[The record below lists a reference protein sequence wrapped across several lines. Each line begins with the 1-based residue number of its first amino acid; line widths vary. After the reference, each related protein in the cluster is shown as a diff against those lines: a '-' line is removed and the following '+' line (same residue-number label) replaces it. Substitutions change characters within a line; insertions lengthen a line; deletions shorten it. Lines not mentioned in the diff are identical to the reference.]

1 MTKKADSGKDRR
13 HRRHRDRE
21 FLEEDYV
28 GRALDPRIV
37 RRILQ
42 YMLPYK
48 WQVSL
53 AAVAIVLASV
63 CVTLRPYIVGQAIDR
78 GIVQEDMAYL
88 GRMVVLF
95 LGLVVLAQFLAY
107 VRISA
112 MFWAGQNILYHL
124 RLDLFKKLQTLSL
137 AFFSEY
143 KVGQLMS
150 RLTNDV
156 ERLEQ
161 LVTWATLAVIADLV
175 NLASL
180 VFVMVKM
187 NARLSLLTLV
197 VLPIMAL
204 ATGLWRVRVR
214 DAYRWTRRAIA
225 RVNSDLNENI
235 SGVRVVQSFSREVR
249 NYRRFSGEIN
259 QDNFEANVAS
269 ARLAAV
275 FFPVVDFLGLVATGI
290 VIWYGGTQ
298 VLGEQI
304 TPGLLVAFVMYVDR
318 FFWPIRDLAMR
329 YNTWQMAMAAG
340 ERLFDLLDT
349 QPSVVSRPGA
359 IKLGTLRGVVRF
371 EGVSF
376 SYDGETSVL
385 QDIWLDVQPGQT
397 VALVGPTGAGKSS
410 LVKLLGRY
418 YDVTAG
424 HILVDGHDVRDVDVA
439 LLRAQMGVVLQETF
453 LFSGSVMD
461 NIRYGRLT
469 ATEEEVIAAAK
480 AVGAHEFIVKLPQG
494 YDTEIEEGGAIL
506 SVGQRQL
513 LAFARALL
521 ADPRVLVLDE
531 ATSSVDTQTERLIQE
546 AMGRLLKGRTSF
558 VIAHRLSTITR
569 ADQIVVL
576 DHGRVVERGSHEEL
590 LALGGHYHRLYSMA
604 YQALD
609 ETEQIPRPQAIV
621 A

>member
-1 MTKKADSGKDRR
+1 VITDRS
-13 HRRHRDRE
+13 
-21 FLEEDYV
+21 EE
-28 GRALDPRIV
+28 LI
-37 RRILQ
+37 
-42 YMLPYK
+42 K
-48 WQVSL
+48 
-53 AAVAIVLASV
+53 
-63 CVTLRPYIVGQAIDR
+63 
-78 GIVQEDMAYL
+78 
-88 GRMVVLF
+88 
-95 LGLVVLAQFLAY
+95 
-107 VRISA
+107 
-112 MFWAGQNILYHL
+112 
-124 RLDLFKKLQTLSL
+124 
-137 AFFSEY
+137 
-143 KVGQLMS
+143 
-150 RLTNDV
+150 
-156 ERLEQ
+156 
-161 LVTWATLAVIADLV
+161 V
-175 NLASL
+175 NLA
-180 VFVMVKM
+180 
-187 NARLSLLTLV
+187 
-197 VLPIMAL
+197 
-204 ATGLWRVRVR
+204 
-214 DAYRWTRRAIA
+214 
-225 RVNSDLNENI
+225 NI
-235 SGVRVVQSFSREVR
+235 S
-249 NYRRFSGEIN
+249 
-259 QDNFEANVAS
+259 
-269 ARLAAV
+269 
-275 FFPVVDFLGLVATGI
+275 
-290 VIWYGGTQ
+290 
-298 VLGEQI
+298 
-304 TPGLLVAFVMYVDR
+304 
-318 FFWPIRDLAMR
+318 
-329 YNTWQMAMAAG
+329 
-340 ERLFDLLDT
+340 
-349 QPSVVSRPGA
+349 
-359 IKLGTLRGVVRF
+359 
-371 EGVSF
+371 
-376 SYDGETSVL
+376 
-385 QDIWLDVQPGQT
+385 GQT

-461 NIRYGRLT
+461 NVRYGRLT

-609 ETEQIPRPQAIV
+609 ETEQIPLPQAVV

>member
-1 MTKKADSGKDRR
+1 MSKETRSEREKRQPSR
-13 HRRHRDRE
+13 HEEE
-21 FLEEDYV
+21 FLEEDYL
-28 GRALDPRIV
+28 GRAFDPRVV
-37 RRILQ
+37 RRILR
-42 YMLPYK
+42 YTLPYK
-48 WQVSL
+48 WQMIL
-53 AAVAIVLASV
+53 AAVTMVLASV
-63 CVTLRPYIVGQAIDR
+63 CVTLRPYVVGQAIDR
-78 GIVQEDMAYL
+78 GIVQGDMAYL
-88 GRMVVLF
+88 GRMVGLF
-95 LGLVVLAQFLAY
+95 LGLAVLAQVLDY
-107 VRISA
+107 VRIST
-112 MFWAGQNILYHL
+112 MFWTGQNILYDL

-137 AFFSEY
+137 AFYSEY

-161 LVTWATLAVIADLV
+161 LVTWAALAVISDLV
-175 NLASL
+175 NLASV
-180 VFVMVKM
+180 VFIMVKM
-187 NARLSLLTLV
+187 NPRLSLLTLV

-204 ATGLWRVRVR
+204 TTGLWRVRAR
-214 DAYRWTRRAIA
+214 EAYRWTRRAIA

-235 SGVRVVQSFSREVR
+235 SGVRVVQSFSRETY
-249 NYRRFSGEIN
+249 NYRRFADEIN
-259 QDNFEANVAS
+259 QDNFDANVAS

-275 FFPVVDFLGLVATGI
+275 FFPIVDFLGLAATGI

-349 QPSVVSRPGA
+349 KPSIVSRRGA
-359 IKLGTLRGVVRF
+359 IRLGTLRGAVRF

-376 SYDGETSVL
+376 SYDGETTVL
-385 QDIWLDVQPGQT
+385 QDISLDVQPGQT
-397 VALVGPTGAGKSS
+397 VALVGATGAGKSS
-410 LVKLLGRY
+410 FIKLLGRY

-424 HILVDGHDVRDVDVA
+424 CILVDAHDVRDVDVA
-439 LLRAQMGVVLQETF
+439 SLRAQMGVVLQETF

-461 NIRYGRLT
+461 NVRYGRLT
-469 ATEEEVIAAAK
+469 ATDEEVIAAAK

-506 SVGQRQL
+506 SMGQRQL

-521 ADPRVLVLDE
+521 ADPRILVLDE

-546 AMGRLLKGRTSF
+546 AMGRLLKGRTAF
-558 VIAHRLSTITR
+558 VIAHRLSTITH

-576 DHGRVVERGSHEEL
+576 DHGRIVEQGSHEEL
-590 LALGGHYHRLYSMA
+590 LALGGHYYRLYSMA

-609 ETEQIPRPQAIV
+609 EVETTPHPQV
-621 A
+621 APA

>member
-1 MTKKADSGKDRR
+1 MAKKADWRKDRPGQ
-13 HRRHRDRE
+13 DKE
-21 FLEEDYV
+21 FLQEDYV
-28 GRALDPRIV
+28 GRAFDSRIV
-37 RRILQ
+37 RRILR
-42 YMLPYK
+42 YTLPYK
-48 WQVSL
+48 WHVVL
-53 AAVAIVLASV
+53 AAGAIVLASIG
-63 CVTLRPYIVGQAIDR
+63 VTLRPYVIGLAIDR
-78 GIVQEDMAYL
+78 GIVQGDTAYL
-88 GRMVVLF
+88 DRMVGVFLVL
-95 LGLVVLAQFLAY
+95 VLLTQFLAY
-107 VRISA
+107 ARIHA
-112 MFWAGQNILYHL
+112 MFWVGQNILYDL

-137 AFFSEY
+137 AFYSEY

-156 ERLEQ
+156 ERLEH
-161 LVTWATLAVIADLV
+161 LVTWSTLAIIADLV
-175 NLASL
+175 NLATI

-204 ATGLWRVRVR
+204 ATALWRVRVR

-249 NYRRFSGEIN
+249 NYRRFASEIN

-275 FFPVVDFLGLVATGI
+275 FFPVVDFLGLVATGL

-349 QPSVVSRPGA
+349 QPSIVSSPGA
-359 IKLGTLRGVVRF
+359 IKLGTLRGAVRF

-376 SYDGETSVL
+376 SYDGQMRVL
-385 QDIWLDVQPGQT
+385 RDLSLDVQPGQT
-397 VALVGPTGAGKSS
+397 VALVGATGAGKSS
-410 LVKLLGRY
+410 FIKLLGRY

-424 HILVDGHDVRDVDVA
+424 RILVDGHDVRDVDVA
-439 LLRAQMGVVLQETF
+439 SLRAQMGVVLQETF

-461 NIRYGRLT
+461 NLRYGRLT
-469 ATEEEVIAAAK
+469 ASEEEVVAAAK
-480 AVGAHEFIVKLPQG
+480 AVGAHKFIVKLSQG

-521 ADPRVLVLDE
+521 ADPRILVLDE

-546 AMGRLLKGRTSF
+546 AMGRLLKGRTAF

-576 DHGRVVERGSHEEL
+576 DRGRIVERGTHEEL

-609 ETEQIPRPQAIV
+609 ETETRLHPQAV
-621 A
+621 PA

>member
-1 MTKKADSGKDRR
+1 MSKGTRSEREKRQPSR
-13 HRRHRDRE
+13 HEEE

-28 GRALDPRIV
+28 GRAFDPRVV
-37 RRILQ
+37 RRILR
-42 YMLPYK
+42 YALPYK
-48 WQVSL
+48 WRMIL
-53 AAVAIVLASV
+53 AAVAMVLAAV
-63 CVTLRPYIVGQAIDR
+63 CVTLRPYVVGQAIDQ
-78 GIVQEDMAYL
+78 GIVQGDMAYL
-88 GRMVVLF
+88 GRMVGLF
-95 LGLVVLAQFLAY
+95 LGLAVLAQALAY
-107 VRISA
+107 VRIST
-112 MFWAGQNILYHL
+112 MFWAGQNILYDL

-137 AFFSEY
+137 AFYSEY

-156 ERLEQ
+156 ERLQQ
-161 LVTWATLAVIADLV
+161 LVTWAALAVISDLV
-175 NLASL
+175 NLASV
-180 VFVMVKM
+180 VFIMVKM
-187 NARLSLLTLV
+187 NPRLSLLTLV

-204 ATGLWRVRVR
+204 ATGLWRVRAR
-214 DAYRWTRRAIA
+214 EAYRWTRRAIA

-235 SGVRVVQSFSREVR
+235 SGVRVVQSFSREAY
-249 NYRRFSGEIN
+249 NYRRFADEIN
-259 QDNFEANVAS
+259 QDNFDANVAS
-269 ARLAAV
+269 AKLAAM

-298 VLGEQI
+298 VLGEKI

-349 QPSVVSRPGA
+349 KPSIVSRRGA
-359 IKLGTLRGVVRF
+359 IRLGTLRGAVRF

-376 SYDGETSVL
+376 SYDGETTVL
-385 QDIWLDVQPGQT
+385 QDISLDVQPGQT
-397 VALVGPTGAGKSS
+397 VALVGATGAGKSS
-410 LVKLLGRY
+410 FIKLLGRY

-424 HILVDGHDVRDVDVA
+424 CILVDAHDVRDVDVA
-439 LLRAQMGVVLQETF
+439 SLRAQMGVVLQETF

-461 NIRYGRLT
+461 NVRYGWLT
-469 ATEEEVIAAAK
+469 ATDEEVIAAAK

-494 YDTEIEEGGAIL
+494 YETEIEEGGAIL
-506 SVGQRQL
+506 SMGQRQL

-521 ADPRVLVLDE
+521 ADPRILVLDE

-546 AMGRLLKGRTSF
+546 AMGRLLQGRTAF

-576 DHGRVVERGSHEEL
+576 DHGRIVEQGSHEEL
-590 LALGGHYHRLYSMA
+590 LALGGHYYRLYSMA

-609 ETEQIPRPQAIV
+609 EVETTPQPQVVPA
-621 A
+621 

>member
-1 MTKKADSGKDRR
+1 MSKETRSEREQRKPSR
-13 HRRHRDRE
+13 HEEE
-21 FLEEDYV
+21 FLEEDYL
-28 GRALDPRIV
+28 GRAFDPRVV
-37 RRILQ
+37 RRILR
-42 YMLPYK
+42 YTLPYK
-48 WQVSL
+48 WQMIL
-53 AAVAIVLASV
+53 AAVTMVLASV
-63 CVTLRPYIVGQAIDR
+63 CVTLRPYVVGQAIDQ
-78 GIVQEDMAYL
+78 GIVQGDMAYL
-88 GRMVVLF
+88 GRMVGLF
-95 LGLVVLAQFLAY
+95 LVLAVLAQVLDY
-107 VRISA
+107 VRIST
-112 MFWAGQNILYHL
+112 MFWTGQNILYDL

-137 AFFSEY
+137 AFYSEY

-161 LVTWATLAVIADLV
+161 LVTWAALAVISDLV
-175 NLASL
+175 NLASV
-180 VFVMVKM
+180 VFIMVKM
-187 NARLSLLTLV
+187 NPRLSLLTLV

-204 ATGLWRVRVR
+204 ATGLWRVRAR
-214 DAYRWTRRAIA
+214 EAYRWTRRAIA

-235 SGVRVVQSFSREVR
+235 SGVRVVQSFSRETY
-249 NYRRFSGEIN
+249 NYRRFADEIN
-259 QDNFEANVAS
+259 QDNFDANVAS

-275 FFPVVDFLGLVATGI
+275 FFPIVDFLGLAATGI

-349 QPSVVSRPGA
+349 KPSIVSRRGA
-359 IKLGTLRGVVRF
+359 IRLGTLRGAVRF

-376 SYDGETSVL
+376 SYDGETTVL
-385 QDIWLDVQPGQT
+385 QDISLDVQPGQT
-397 VALVGPTGAGKSS
+397 VALVGATGAGKSS
-410 LVKLLGRY
+410 FIKLLGRY

-424 HILVDGHDVRDVDVA
+424 CILVDAHDVRDVDVA
-439 LLRAQMGVVLQETF
+439 SLRAQMGVVLQETF

-461 NIRYGRLT
+461 NVRYGRLT
-469 ATEEEVIAAAK
+469 ATDEEVIAAAK
-480 AVGAHEFIVKLPQG
+480 AVGAHEFIARLPQG

-506 SVGQRQL
+506 SMGQRQL

-521 ADPRVLVLDE
+521 ADPRILVLDE
-531 ATSSVDTQTERLIQE
+531 ATSSVDTQTERSIQE
-546 AMGRLLKGRTSF
+546 AMGRLLKGRTAF

-576 DHGRVVERGSHEEL
+576 DHGRIVEQGSHEEL
-590 LALGGHYHRLYSMA
+590 LAMGGHYYRLYSMA

-609 ETEQIPRPQAIV
+609 EVETTPQPQVVPA
-621 A
+621 